1 MNKRIRTAIMIL
13 LVGLVALLGLQL
25 LWTMSAYRS
34 ECRTLT
40 QKAAV
45 LADRAVSG
53 YLWINAFTRYDS
65 IQARYG
71 RDMVPFLGGID
82 YHGQKLTMKIY
93 DPQSGDYRRIEKK
106 YDLLAEFATNADP
119 NSVLYHVCGVDPER
133 FDRMLDS
140 LFRCNGIRTPH
151 VVETVDRLTGAVL
164 RTTAREGDDR
174 RFTIRCDTLPL
185 GIDDKEGLVVRFD
198 GSLSGMPARLRAI
211 LLTSLVI
218 TLFIAI
224 LLVLLIRIL
233 IGQQRQSDFREEFV
247 HHLIHEIRNPIAYL
261 KRVLANPDDK
271 EFPRRLQTAEGKIR
285 RIDLLIEKLLSASS
299 ERLDIELR
307 KVDIRRLLDDI
318 RASYPDAE
326 PEVEIEEGITAFR
339 ADPVHLSNALYNL
352 VDNAVKYSPAAEKR
366 VAIRCYLQSGMLC
379 IDVRDWGVGIPGEFR
394 PLVFDR
400 YFRVPARRSTGAT
413 GFGLGLSY
421 VRMVAEAHGGK
432 VSLTACRPGSRFT
445 LRIPYT
451 PCDDQ

>member
-25 LWTMSAYRS
+25 LWTASAYRS

-198 GSLSGMPARLRAI
+198 GSLSGLLARLRAI

-224 LLVLLIRIL
+224 LLVILIRIL

-326 PEVEIEEGITAFR
+326 LDVEIEEGITAFR

-352 VDNAVKYSPAAEKR
+352 VDNAVKYSPERKR
-366 VAIRCYLQSGMLC
+366 VAIRCYRQSGMLC
-379 IDVRDWGVGIPGEFR
+379 IDVRDWGVGIPPEFR

>member
-1 MNKRIRTAIMIL
+1 MNKRIRTAILIL
-13 LVGLVALLGLQL
+13 LVGLVALLELQA
-25 LWTMSAYRS
+25 LWVSSAYRS

-40 QKAAV
+40 QKAAI
-45 LADRAVSG
+45 LTDRAVAG
-53 YLWINAFTRYDS
+53 YLWINAFSWYDSMQTRY
-65 IQARYG
+65 G
-71 RDMVPFLGGID
+71 HDMAPFLGGID
-82 YHGQKLTMKIY
+82 YPGQKLSVKIY

-106 YDLLAEFATNADP
+106 YDSQAEFATNADP

-140 LFRCNGIRTPH
+140 LFRRNGICTPH

-164 RTTAREGDDR
+164 RTTARKGDDR

-198 GSLSGMPARLRAI
+198 GSLSGLLARLRAI
-211 LLTSLVI
+211 LLTSIVI

-233 IGQQRQSDFREEFV
+233 IGQQRQSEFREEFV
-247 HHLIHEIRNPIAYL
+247 HHLIHEIRNPIVYL
-261 KRVLANPDDK
+261 KRVLAKPDDA
-271 EFPRRLQTAEGKIR
+271 EFPRRIPIAEAKIR

-307 KVDIRRLLDDI
+307 EVDIRRLLDDI

-326 PEVEIEEGITAFR
+326 LDVEIEEGITAFR

-366 VAIRCYLQSGMLC
+366 VAIRCYRQSGMLC

-432 VSLTACRPGSRFT
+432 ISLTACRPGCRFT

>member
-13 LVGLVALLGLQL
+13 LIGLVALLGLQA
-25 LWTMSAYRS
+25 LWVSSAYRS

-40 QKAAV
+40 QKAAI
-45 LADRAVSG
+45 LTDRAVAG
-53 YLWINAFTRYDS
+53 YLYINAFSWYDSMRTRYGD
-65 IQARYG
+65 G
-71 RDMVPFLGGID
+71 RQYYSGGID
-82 YHGQKLTMKIY
+82 YHKQKLTVKIY

-106 YDLLAEFATNADP
+106 YDSQAEFATNADP

-140 LFRCNGIRTPH
+140 LFRRNGIRMPH

-198 GSLSGMPARLRAI
+198 GSLSGLLARLRAI

-224 LLVLLIRIL
+224 LLVILIRIL

-261 KRVLANPDDK
+261 KRVLGEPDNK
-271 EFPRRLQTAEGKIR
+271 EFPRRLQTAEGKIH

-326 PEVEIEEGITAFR
+326 LDVEIEEGITAFR

-352 VDNAVKYSPAAEKR
+352 VDNAVKYSPERKR
-366 VAIRCYLQSGMLC
+366 VAIRCYRQSGMLC
-379 IDVRDWGVGIPGEFR
+379 IDVRDWGVGIPPEFR

-421 VRMVAEAHGGK
+421 VRMVAKAHGGK
-432 VSLTACRPGSRFT
+432 ISLTACRPGSRFT
-445 LRIPYT
+445 LQIPYT

>member
-25 LWTMSAYRS
+25 LWTASAYRS

-198 GSLSGMPARLRAI
+198 GSLSGLLARLRAI

-224 LLVLLIRIL
+224 LLVILIRIL

-326 PEVEIEEGITAFR
+326 LDVEIEEGITAFR

-352 VDNAVKYSPAAEKR
+352 VDNAVKYSPERKR
-366 VAIRCYLQSGMLC
+366 VAIRCYRQSGMLC
-379 IDVRDWGVGIPGEFR
+379 IDVRDWGVGIPPEFR

-432 VSLTACRPGSRFT
+432 VSLTACRPGCRFT

>member
-1 MNKRIRTAIMIL
+1 MNKRIRTAILIL
-13 LVGLVALLGLQL
+13 LVGLVALLGLQA

-40 QKAAV
+40 QKAAI
-45 LADRAVSG
+45 LTDRAVAG
-53 YLWINAFTRYDS
+53 YLWINAFTKYDS

-71 RDMVPFLGGID
+71 RDMLPFLGGID

-140 LFRCNGIRTPH
+140 LFRRNGIRTPH

-164 RTTAREGDDR
+164 RTTAREGDD

-233 IGQQRQSDFREEFV
+233 IGHQRQSDFREEFV

-261 KRVLANPDDK
+261 KRVLGEPDNK

-299 ERLDIELR
+299 EQLDIELR
-307 KVDIRRLLDDI
+307 TVDIRRLLDDI
-318 RASYPDAE
+318 RTSYPDAE
-326 PEVEIEEGITAFR
+326 LDVEIEEGITAFR
-339 ADPVHLSNALYNL
+339 ADPVHLANALYNL
-352 VDNAVKYSPAAEKR
+352 VDNAVKYSPERKR
-366 VAIRCYLQSGMLC
+366 VAIRCYRQSGMLC
-379 IDVRDWGVGIPGEFR
+379 IDVRDWGVGIPPEFR

-432 VSLTACRPGSRFT
+432 ISLTACRPGSRFT

>member
-1 MNKRIRTAIMIL
+1 MIL

-25 LWTMSAYRS
+25 LWTASAYRS

-198 GSLSGMPARLRAI
+198 GSLSGLLARLRAI

-224 LLVLLIRIL
+224 LLVILIRIL

-326 PEVEIEEGITAFR
+326 LDVEIEEGITAFR

-352 VDNAVKYSPAAEKR
+352 VDNAVKYSPERKR
-366 VAIRCYLQSGMLC
+366 VAIRCYRQSGMLC
-379 IDVRDWGVGIPGEFR
+379 IDVRDWGVGIPPEFR

-432 VSLTACRPGSRFT
+432 VSLTACRPGCRFT

>member
-1 MNKRIRTAIMIL
+1 MNKRIRTAILIL
-13 LVGLVALLGLQL
+13 LVGLVALLELQA
-25 LWTMSAYRS
+25 LWVSSAYRS

-40 QKAAV
+40 QKAAI
-45 LADRAVSG
+45 LTDRAVAG
-53 YLWINAFTRYDS
+53 YLWINAFSWYDSMQTRY
-65 IQARYG
+65 G
-71 RDMVPFLGGID
+71 HDMAPFLGGID
-82 YHGQKLTMKIY
+82 YPGQKLSVKIY

-106 YDLLAEFATNADP
+106 YDSQAEFATNADP

-133 FDRMLDS
+133 FDRRLDRRLS
-140 LFRCNGIRTPH
+140 GDGNCTAHGGATG
-151 VVETVDRLTGAVL
+151 DRLTGAVL
-164 RTTAREGDDR
+164 RTTARKGDDR

-198 GSLSGMPARLRAI
+198 GSLSGLLARLRAI
-211 LLTSLVI
+211 LLTSIVI

-233 IGQQRQSDFREEFV
+233 IGQQRQSEFREEFV
-247 HHLIHEIRNPIAYL
+247 HHLIHEIRNPIVYL
-261 KRVLANPDDK
+261 KRVLAKPDDA
-271 EFPRRLQTAEGKIR
+271 EFPRRIPIAEAKIR

-307 KVDIRRLLDDI
+307 EVDIRRLLDDI

-326 PEVEIEEGITAFR
+326 LDVEIEEGITAFR

-352 VDNAVKYSPAAEKR
+352 VDNAVKYSPERKR
-366 VAIRCYLQSGMLC
+366 VAIRCYRQSGMLC

-400 YFRVPARRSTGAT
+400 YFRVPAHRSTGAT

-432 VSLTACRPGSRFT
+432 VSLTACRPGCRFT

>member
-1 MNKRIRTAIMIL
+1 MNKRIRTAILIL
-13 LVGLVALLGLQL
+13 LVGLVALLGLQV
-25 LWTMSAYRS
+25 LWTMSAYRL

-40 QKAAV
+40 QKAAI
-45 LADRAVSG
+45 LTDRAVAG
-53 YLWINAFTRYDS
+53 YLWINAFSWYDSMQTRY
-65 IQARYG
+65 G
-71 RDMVPFLGGID
+71 HDMAPFLGGID
-82 YHGQKLTMKIY
+82 YPGQKLTVKIY
-93 DPQSGDYRRIEKK
+93 DPQSGTYRRIEKK
-106 YDLLAEFATNADP
+106 YDSQAEFATNADP

-140 LFRCNGIRTPH
+140 LFRRNGIRTPH

-164 RTTAREGDDR
+164 RTTAREGDD

-224 LLVLLIRIL
+224 LLVILIRIL

-261 KRVLANPDDK
+261 KRVLGEPDNK
-271 EFPRRLQTAEGKIR
+271 EFPRRLQTAEGKIH

-299 ERLDIELR
+299 EQLDIELR

-318 RASYPDAE
+318 HASYPDAE
-326 PEVEIEEGITAFR
+326 LDVEIEEGITAFR
-339 ADPVHLSNALYNL
+339 ADPVHLANALYNL
-352 VDNAVKYSPAAEKR
+352 VDNAVKYSPERKR
-366 VAIRCYLQSGMLC
+366 VAIRCYRQSGMLC
-379 IDVRDWGVGIPGEFR
+379 IDVRDWGVGIPPEFR

>member
-1 MNKRIRTAIMIL
+1 MR
-13 LVGLVALLGLQL
+13 
-25 LWTMSAYRS
+25 
-34 ECRTLT
+34 
-40 QKAAV
+40 
-45 LADRAVSG
+45 
-53 YLWINAFTRYDS
+53 TRYGDS
-65 IQARYG
+65 QQYYS
-71 RDMVPFLGGID
+71 GGID
-82 YHGQKLTMKIY
+82 YPGQKLSVKIY

-106 YDLLAEFATNADP
+106 YDSQAEFATNADP

-140 LFRCNGIRTPH
+140 LFRRNGIRTPH

-164 RTTAREGDDR
+164 RTTARKGDDR

-211 LLTSLVI
+211 LLTSLAI
-218 TLFIAI
+218 TVLIAI

-233 IGQQRQSDFREEFV
+233 IGQQRQSEFREEFV

-261 KRVLANPDDK
+261 KRVLAKPDDAK
-271 EFPRRLQTAEGKIR
+271 FPRRIPIAEAKIR

-318 RASYPDAE
+318 HASYPDAE
-326 PEVEIEEGITAFR
+326 LDVEIEEGITAFR
-339 ADPVHLSNALYNL
+339 ADPVHLANALYNL
-352 VDNAVKYSPAAEKR
+352 VDNAVKYSPERKR
-366 VAIRCYLQSGMLC
+366 VAIRCYRQSGMLC
-379 IDVRDWGVGIPGEFR
+379 IDVRDWGVGIPPEFR

>member
-1 MNKRIRTAIMIL
+1 MNKRIRTAILIL
-13 LVGLVALLGLQL
+13 LVGLVALLGLQA

-40 QKAAV
+40 QKAAI
-45 LADRAVSG
+45 LTDRAVAG
-53 YLWINAFTRYDS
+53 YLWINAFTKYDS

-71 RDMVPFLGGID
+71 RDMLPFLGGID

-140 LFRCNGIRTPH
+140 LFRRNGIRTPH

-164 RTTAREGDDR
+164 RTTAREGDD

-233 IGQQRQSDFREEFV
+233 IGQQRQSEFREEFV

-261 KRVLANPDDK
+261 KRVLGEPDNK

-299 ERLDIELR
+299 EQLDIELR
-307 KVDIRRLLDDI
+307 TVDIRRLLDDI
-318 RASYPDAE
+318 RTSYPDAE
-326 PEVEIEEGITAFR
+326 LDVEIEEGITAFR

-352 VDNAVKYSPAAEKR
+352 VDNAVKYSSERKR
-366 VAIRCYLQSGMLC
+366 VAIRCYRQSGMLC

-421 VRMVAEAHGGK
+421 VRMVAKAHGGK
-432 VSLTACRPGSRFT
+432 ISLTACRPGSRFT